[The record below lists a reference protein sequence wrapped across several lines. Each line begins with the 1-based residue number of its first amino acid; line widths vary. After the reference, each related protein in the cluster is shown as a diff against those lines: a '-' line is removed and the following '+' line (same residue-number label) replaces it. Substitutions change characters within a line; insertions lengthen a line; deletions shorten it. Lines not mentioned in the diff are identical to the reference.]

1 MKNHNCSEILELLS
15 PYIDKELG
23 IDEEKAVAHHI
34 ESCSECQKE
43 YTELLELKKL
53 MEEISKEEIQAPEGF
68 AESVMNKI
76 EEEKIQPEVN
86 GKIYSFMDNFF
97 KKPWIPAVIA
107 AMLLVAIYIPDQ
119 LGPLMYKGEEA
130 KEDSMNNEVMLTFTA
145 EDAKAKEGLARTSGM
160 MNSAATPAPQ
170 VAPDF
175 APSPGSGEFADNV
188 VPEERKIIR
197 NGYVSADITDYD
209 KTEKD
214 ITAKTQELGG
224 YIAGSNSYYYGENQ
238 DLQAGSMEIRIPEHR
253 FDEMMSFLESA
264 GKINSKNTSTNDV
277 TEQFFDIN
285 TRVNNLRIK
294 EERLLEILS
303 KQGELKDLLAVEQEL
318 ADTRSEIE
326 SLEGRLNFLS
336 GQVAY
341 STINIELR
349 EVKNLDDSIA
359 KDSVSGIGSK
369 IKESVIKSIN
379 KILDLGVKGIILIS
393 SALPFLLILGVVYF
407 VFRVIWNKKK
417 RDL

>member
-34 ESCSECQKE
+34 KSCSECQKE

-68 AESVMNKI
+68 TESIMNKI
-76 EEEKIQPEVN
+76 EEEKIQPEGN
-86 GKIYSFMDNFF
+86 GKIYSFMDSFF

-119 LGPLMYKGEEA
+119 LGPLMYRDGGSKEESL
-130 KEDSMNNEVMLTFTA
+130 ENQVSLNFTA
-145 EDAKAKEGLARTSGM
+145 EDAKAKEGLVRS
-160 MNSAATPAPQ
+160 
-170 VAPDF
+170 APDI
-175 APSPGSGEFADNV
+175 APRAMEGEFADNV

>member
-76 EEEKIQPEVN
+76 EEEKIQPEGN
-86 GKIYSFMDNFF
+86 GKIYSFMDSFF

-119 LGPLMYKGEEA
+119 LGPLMYRGEEA

-145 EDAKAKEGLARTSGM
+145 EDAKAKEGLARTSGAM
-160 MNSAATPAPQ
+160 EAPALQ
-170 VAPDF
+170 
-175 APSPGSGEFADNV
+175 SEFADNV

-407 VFRVIWNKKK
+407 VFRVIWNKKN

>member
-34 ESCSECQKE
+34 KSCSECQKE

-76 EEEKIQPEVN
+76 EEEKIQPEGN

-119 LGPLMYKGEEA
+119 LGPLMYRDGGSKEESL
-130 KEDSMNNEVMLTFTA
+130 ENQVSLNFTA
-145 EDAKAKEGLARTSGM
+145 EDAKAKEGFVRASGAM
-160 MNSAATPAPQ
+160 EAPALQ
-170 VAPDF
+170 
-175 APSPGSGEFADNV
+175 SEFADNV

>member
-1 MKNHNCSEILELLS
+1 MKNHNCSEILELLT
-15 PYIDKELG
+15 PYIDKVLG
-23 IDEEKAVAHHI
+23 KEETKLVEKHI
-34 ESCSECQKE
+34 ESCSECHKE

-76 EEEKIQPEVN
+76 QEEKIQPEEN
-86 GKIYSFMDNFF
+86 GKIYNLIDKFF

-119 LGPLMYKGEEA
+119 LGPLMYKDGGIKEESL
-130 KEDSMNNEVMLTFTA
+130 ENQVTLTFTA
-145 EDAKAKEGLARTSGM
+145 DDAKSKESLTRASGAM
-160 MNSAATPAPQ
+160 EAPAPQ
-170 VAPDF
+170 VASDI
-175 APSPGSGEFADNV
+175 APRAMESGFEDNV
-188 VPEERKIIR
+188 VPDERKIIR

-209 KTEKD
+209 KTEKN
-214 ITAKTQELGG
+214 IVAKTQELGG

-238 DLQAGSMEIRIPEHR
+238 DLRAGSMEIRIPEHR

-318 ADTRSEIE
+318 ANTRSEIE

-359 KDSVSGIGSK
+359 KDSVRGIGSK

-393 SALPFLLILGVVYF
+393 SALPFLLILGVIYF
-407 VFRVIWNKKK
+407 VFRVIWNKKN